1 VLLSG
6 ATGRRR
12 EKRATSAQLQSLRCT
27 TAPKIFWKI
36 YFRYDFWCA
45 KTCSFPAVLDYLYEL
60 WQLLSA
66 MYSVTRKK
74 YIGAHLTF
82 SALNYCGGIFFKLWR
97 PPVSTLLDFRLALF
111 VDLRDGRPVCVIRFI
126 LSIVVG
132 SWIDSASV
140 SSISTQSDSSSR
152 FPITS
157 SYSSTIMSVLSVVL
171 SNSTSTSGLVF
182 LFDN

>member
-1 VLLSG
+1 
-6 ATGRRR
+6 
-12 EKRATSAQLQSLRCT
+12 
-27 TAPKIFWKI
+27 
-36 YFRYDFWCA
+36 
-45 KTCSFPAVLDYLYEL
+45 
-60 WQLLSA
+60 
-66 MYSVTRKK
+66 
-74 YIGAHLTF
+74 
-82 SALNYCGGIFFKLWR
+82 
-97 PPVSTLLDFRLALF
+97 
-111 VDLRDGRPVCVIRFI
+111 VCVIRFI